1 MEEDAAQLS
10 RPLKKGWIF
19 ELGAPVLVGGQNVHS
34 AETQA
39 FADRGRNV
47 MVQIEAKRQGSR
59 PTALSLA
66 RTGDSPAA
74 ALDCSTE
81 RICSSICS
89 SSSC

>member
-39 FADRGRNV
+39 FADCRNV

-59 PTALSLA
+59 PIALSLA
-66 RTGDSPAA
+66 PTGDSPAA